1 MAYVTRDS
9 LQIMLENADDAKR
22 IQIIGR
28 ALVVLFKRQTEAERQ
43 VNTTN
48 VHNNIGFTGA
58 DGRSGC
64 ISAKS
69 FIKHGTL
76 APWVVE
82 KWMTRGK
89 TGYSRI
95 AKYHAQLNEAATLKR
110 DQEALAA

>member
-1 MAYVTRDS
+1 MTYVTRNS
-9 LQIMLENADDAKR
+9 LQIMLENADEAKR
-22 IQIIGR
+22 VQIIGR
-28 ALVVLFKRQTEAERQ
+28 ALLVLFKRQTEAERQ

-48 VHNNIGFTGA
+48 VHNNIGFTGS

-82 KWMTRGK
+82 KWMKRGK
-89 TGYSRI
+89 TGFSRI
-95 AKYHAQLNEAATLKR
+95 VKYHAQLNEEAMLKR
-110 DQEALAA
+110 DREALAA